1 MTDSER
7 MRVAVAVSMCGMAGW
22 TVGGPTGSGIGL
34 LTGVALGVMPW
45 RGQPLWVWARLCF
58 KGAQPLTL
66 ADPVTLSTDQ
76 SSGGVRYQDGVA
88 VSAIRVL
95 GKAHQPTVGPTVTV
109 NALDVSELLSGMH
122 QSIGLTVDSL
132 SVVCVGARRRSTG
145 DYPRIYDAMLGPGPF
160 AGQRETWLIVRV
172 RSAENAEALRCRGSV
187 GAAALAASHRI
198 AAGLRYRG
206 VRATLLPRNRSSAWT
221 GSWDA
226 RR

>member
-1 MTDSER
+1 
-7 MRVAVAVSMCGMAGW
+7 MRYGWLDGRWSDRQRDWSADGCGAGRHALARSAAV
-22 TVGGPTGSGIGL
+22 GL
-34 LTGVALGVMPW
+34 GHG
-45 RGQPLWVWARLCF
+45 LCF

-109 NALDVSELLSGMH
+109 NALDVSELLSGMQPEH
-122 QSIGLTVDSL
+122 RTNGRLAQRRLCWRTAPQHRRL
-132 SVVCVGARRRSTG
+132 SADLRRHARPGGRSRASAKLADRPSSVRR
-145 DYPRIYDAMLGPGPF
+145 
-160 AGQRETWLIVRV
+160 
-172 RSAENAEALRCRGSV
+172 NAEARTVPGLGGRSRAGRVPPYCCRT
-187 GAAALAASHRI
+187 ALPGRS
-198 AAGLRYRG
+198 GP
-206 VRATLLPRNRSSAWT
+206 TLLPRNRSSAWT